1 MTPTDPDLIL
11 RCLTSDDTAAFG
23 DLVRRHQSA
32 VRGFL
37 RHLTRGDSARSDDL
51 AQETF
56 IRAWRGLAGYRGGSR
71 FGTWLL
77 GIAYN
82 LFRNER
88 RGQRNDP
95 AFDAGNEFPAAAS
108 TGNLSD
114 LRQDLASALDRLPG
128 DERTAL
134 ALSLQFSLTHE
145 EIAATTGWPL
155 GTVKTHLSRGKEQL
169 RGLLAAWNPSPP

>member
-1 MTPTDPDLIL
+1 VTPSDPDLIL
-11 RCLTSDDTAAFG
+11 RCLKGDDTAAFG
-23 DLVRRHQSA
+23 DLVLRHQSA
-32 VRGFL
+32 VRRFL
-37 RHLTRGDSARSDDL
+37 RHLLRGDSARADDL

-56 IRAWRGLAGYRGGSR
+56 ILAWRGLAGHRGGSP

-88 RGQRNDP
+88 RSRRNDP
-95 AFDAGNEFPAAAS
+95 GLDAGCEVAAAPP
-108 TGNLSD
+108 TGNLAD
-114 LRQDLASALDRLPG
+114 LHQDLAAALDRLPA

-134 ALSLQFSLTHE
+134 ALGFQFSLTHE

-155 GTVKTHLSRGKEQL
+155 GTVKTHISRGKERL
-169 RGLLAAWNPSPP
+169 RGMLAAWNPSP

>member
-1 MTPTDPDLIL
+1 VTPTDPDLIL
-11 RCLTSDDTAAFG
+11 RCLKSDDTAAFG
-23 DLVRRHQSA
+23 DLVRRHQSD

-56 IRAWRGLAGYRGGSR
+56 IRAWRGLESYRGGSR

-82 LFRNER
+82 LYRNER
-88 RGQRNDP
+88 RGRKNDP
-95 AFDAGNEFPAAAS
+95 VFDAVSEFPAAPS
-108 TGNLSD
+108 GDLTD

-128 DERTAL
+128 EERTAL
-134 ALSLQFSLTHE
+134 AFSLQFSLTHE

-155 GTVKTHLSRGKEQL
+155 GTVKTHLSRGKERL
-169 RGLLAAWNPSPP
+169 RGLLAAWNPSPL